1 MLGGIR
7 FLVST
12 LGPSWALKYA
22 ISSRLRRGEA
32 VRVPLPPW
40 LGDGPA
46 GSDRALLRTGT
57 SDVHVYRQIF
67 VEREYAPLE
76 QLSSVSTILDL
87 GANVGYSSRYF
98 LGMFPTA
105 KLLAIEPD
113 PDNFAMLERQ
123 LSMFSDRATVVRGGV
138 WDSCGTL
145 CLASDRYRDG
155 AEWSRQVKRA
165 ATGEVAGVFR
175 GFDIPSLMS
184 MAGFE
189 RVSLLKIDIEG
200 AEAVVFNAPNL
211 SWLDRVDNI
220 AIELHDDSQFG
231 MASPVFWRA
240 VQDRGFSFSKS
251 GELVIGM
258 RE

>member
-1 MLGGIR
+1 M
-7 FLVST
+7 
-12 LGPSWALKYA
+12 
-22 ISSRLRRGEA
+22 E
-32 VRVPLPPW
+32 LPPW
-40 LGDGPA
+40 IGDGPA
-46 GSDRALLRTGT
+46 GSECALLRTGT
-57 SDVHVYRQIF
+57 SDVFVYHQIF

-76 QLSSVSTILDL
+76 RLSSVSTILDL

-98 LGMFPTA
+98 MGMFPRA

-113 PDNFAMLERQ
+113 PENFALLERQ
-123 LSMFSDRATVVRGGV
+123 LSKFSDRAAVVRGGV
-138 WDSCGTL
+138 WDSCGPL

-155 AEWSRQVKRA
+155 AEWSRQVKRV
-165 ATGEVAGVFR
+165 TTDEVAGAFR
-175 GFDIPSLMS
+175 GFDVPSLMN

-200 AEAVVFNAPNL
+200 AEVVVFNAPNL

-231 MASPVFWRA
+231 MAAPVFWRA

-251 GELVIGM
+251 GELVIGT